1 MQAKTDVQDKILQ
14 LVNLKGD
21 VSMESTRPTIQIS
34 APQHAANNPYRVVE
48 REEVL
53 AEAFR
58 EFVLTAMAAG
68 WKESE
73 VALTLADIAD
83 DYVMA
88 LARRIAAN

>member
-1 MQAKTDVQDKILQ
+1 MQ
-14 LVNLKGD
+14 
-21 VSMESTRPTIQIS
+21 STRPLIQIS
-34 APQHAANNPYRVVE
+34 APQHASNDPHRVIE

-53 AEAFR
+53 EEAFR
-58 EFVLTAMAAG
+58 EFVQRAVAAG

-88 LARRIAAN
+88 LARRVAAN